1 MNWLQL
7 ALELARDAM
16 KSDAEPAKPTE
27 PTDLGAA
34 LTQQFGLIDRNMSA
48 IVRDL
53 TAHHAELDRLI
64 RRQRIWNYALAA
76 AVVVVAVVA
85 FLR

>member
-16 KSDAEPAKPTE
+16 KSGAEPAKPTE
-27 PTDLGAA
+27 STDLGTA
-34 LTQQFGLIDRNMSA
+34 LTQQFGLIDRNIGA
-48 IVRDL
+48 IVQDL
-53 TAHHAELDRLI
+53 NAHHAKLDRLI
-64 RRQRIWNYALAA
+64 RRQRIWNYTLAA
-76 AVVVVAVVA
+76 AVVVVAMIA